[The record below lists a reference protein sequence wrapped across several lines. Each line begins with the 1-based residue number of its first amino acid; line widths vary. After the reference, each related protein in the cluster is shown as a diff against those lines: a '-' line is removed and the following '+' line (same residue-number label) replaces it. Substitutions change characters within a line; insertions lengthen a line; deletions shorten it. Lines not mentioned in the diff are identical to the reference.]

1 MHRFWTEIPSIN
13 MVHLIT
19 QIGNYIPFVKL
30 NSMGSFVLSDE
41 NLVEL
46 VQNLD
51 LTILVPNDLESLIY
65 GKKYSI
71 FDIYYNKITYNEQI
85 FFTYVDILFTYMTY
99 LVNLLF
105 VIVAKMVQTALAWRW
120 VHVWYGWYPKNSL
133 LYLPN
138 ILASRIL
145 FPFAQRYQAKA
156 RRWQL
161 GNIYLLFVG
170 VYAEVLIKV
179 YTMPLWCPLPILSK
193 KNNELYYPT
202 PQTRIPERFINS
214 LEFFHPKKTS
224 YEKKALFLRLFGSS
238 NSGMV
243 FLGEELPS
251 LIQSYSD
258 SESHWKDGK
267 LLTKPINIG
276 YKIKELPPAKKVRIS
291 YEPRLT
297 APILKWAPILRIRK
311 EWPLIDKGLEKAQK
325 YLTTLDHEREE
336 QRILLLPKK
345 DSKKLLRGDPRKRF
359 FKNKKSRYARI
370 YKDYKNEQEKK
381 NFLYLYLHSP
391 SDNSFL

>member
-1 MHRFWTEIPSIN
+1 MNAYNKLKEWVLLLLVDLGRLTPEEANNILMEKKIWNKNYAESFWLIKDFIAVKPGPRQSQFTFILQFIISLYVMHRFWTEIPSIN

-51 LTILVPNDLESLIY
+51 LTILAPNDLESLIY
-65 GKKYSI
+65 GKEYSI
-71 FDIYYNKITYNEQI
+71 FELCYNKITYNEQI

-179 YTMPLWCPLPILSK
+179 YTMPLWCRYLFCQKKITNYITRPLKLVSLNDLLIL
-193 KNNELYYPT
+193 
-202 PQTRIPERFINS
+202 
-214 LEFFHPKKTS
+214 
-224 YEKKALFLRLFGSS
+224 
-238 NSGMV
+238 
-243 FLGEELPS
+243 
-251 LIQSYSD
+251 
-258 SESHWKDGK
+258 
-267 LLTKPINIG
+267 
-276 YKIKELPPAKKVRIS
+276 
-291 YEPRLT
+291 
-297 APILKWAPILRIRK
+297 
-311 EWPLIDKGLEKAQK
+311 
-325 YLTTLDHEREE
+325 
-336 QRILLLPKK
+336 
-345 DSKKLLRGDPRKRF
+345 
-359 FKNKKSRYARI
+359 
-370 YKDYKNEQEKK
+370 
-381 NFLYLYLHSP
+381 
-391 SDNSFL
+391 